1 MRAWPVMPRLS
12 FGKMV
17 FLVAVAAMLGAAL
30 RPAAAE
36 DWPTRPITLV
46 VSFPAGGS
54 MDYLGRSIARNLS
67 EVLGQPVIVENKLG
81 GGGAV
86 ATLAVARAPADG
98 YTLLVTAIGPAVF
111 RPIMEQ
117 AVGYDMEKEFTPV
130 ILAADSP
137 NVLLANPK
145 LGLNTVKDLL
155 AYAKQKQNKLSIA
168 HSGPG
173 TMGHLC
179 AVLFA
184 SEAHIDGSFIAY
196 RGAPQ
201 MVSDLLGG
209 QIDIGFPAFGPGS
222 QSAKILAVTTEERV
236 DFLPDVPTMKESGFD
251 LVGSTW
257 NAIYAPA
264 NVPREIVSKLNRA
277 IDAHLRKPETRQQL
291 MQIGMRALG
300 GTSEQLR
307 ERVTQDRANWSK
319 ILVGLKLDA
328 DK

>member
-12 FGKMV
+12 FCQMV
-17 FLVAVAAMLGAAL
+17 ILVAVAALLGAAL

-54 MDYLGRSIARNLS
+54 MDFIGRSIAHNLT
-67 EVLGQPVIVENKLG
+67 ELLGQPVIVENRLG

-86 ATLAVARAPADG
+86 ATMAVARAAPDG
-98 YTLLVTAIGPAVF
+98 YTLLMTAIGPAVF
-111 RPIMEQ
+111 RPVMDP
-117 AVGYDMEKEFTPV
+117 AVGYDMDKDFTPV
-130 ILAADSP
+130 IMAGDSP
-137 NVLLANPK
+137 NVLLASPK
-145 LGLNTVKDLL
+145 LGLSTVKDLL

-184 SEAHIDGSFIAY
+184 SLAHVDGSFIAY
-196 RGAPQ
+196 RGAPP
-201 MVSDLLGG
+201 MVTDLLGG

-222 QSAKILAVTTEERV
+222 QSAKILAVTTAERV
-236 DFLPDVPTMKESGFD
+236 DFLPGVPTMKESGFD
-251 LVGSTW
+251 IVGSTW

-264 NVPREIVSKLNRA
+264 NVPREIVGKLNRA

-300 GTSEQLR
+300 GTPEQLR
-307 ERVTQDRANWSK
+307 ERVAQDRANWSK
-319 ILVGLKLDA
+319 ILVGLKPDA
-328 DK
+328 GK